1 MKVYITKYA
10 LSKGIKEYK
19 AKRTEFSTMIE
30 IEDNKDLFGNLYH
43 KPDWHLRKKEAIERA
58 EQMRISE
65 INKLLKRIK
74 KLYTL
79 KFE

>member
-10 LSKGIKEYK
+10 LTRGIEEKETSKEYFVSEK
-19 AKRTEFSTMIE
+19 CVICTDGVYYSPT
-30 IEDNKDLFGNLYH
+30 
-43 KPDWHLRKKEAIERA
+43 WHLTKKEAIERA

-74 KLYTL
+74 KLENL